1 MLPVVLMEPASC
13 GKRRRYSEI
22 LLEPKK
28 WLQPTSEDVKKRL
41 KEMRNYSLAHLDTLV
56 TKLTASL
63 AAYSELEITFAQD
76 SGQAVESINR
86 IAHGSKIAINKS
98 SVITNELVPAL
109 VDLGYNVIESYY
121 DEFEPFDNKSSE
133 YWQLPAMTFESRFQ
147 SFERPVDLTA
157 LRSDSIQKNGTKDF
171 IGLLGVN
178 AISAEE
184 GTVLMLQHMH
194 NISKIFEQA
203 KELILLA
210 SLDKIV
216 ESLDDAIFQTKCMAI
231 FGSETLPLILSG
243 KAKQESSIDE
253 LPFEIPIEQTLFKI
267 HLILLDNGRSHL
279 LEGRYK
285 ELLACIDCGACNG
298 ACPAYLSD
306 KPLIP
311 SELPLKFRKDLLEI
325 GTDLSNSE
333 GDIESRYDT
342 VDIPFMGIEA
352 KKDEIWDCTAC
363 GNCNEVCPVG
373 VKHVDTIKALR
384 ESMVMERAVMP
395 SMVSRTLKSIEDRG
409 YPWRGTTLTRT
420 DWTHG
425 LDIKTLAEDSDVDI
439 LYWVGC
445 TEALESK
452 SVNIA
457 KAMGKLF
464 KLAGIKAGILGT
476 EESCCGEPARRL
488 GNEYLF
494 QVQAEK
500 NIERMKS
507 YNVRKI
513 VTACPHCYDT
523 IKNAYPDFGGEFK
536 VIDHTQFIA
545 NLLNEG
551 RLRIHKGE
559 KRLVTYHDPCCLGRY
574 NSIYEPP
581 RQILNNMPDVTVV
594 DMKLNRERSF
604 CCGGGGGHMWLE
616 ENLGR
621 RIGEMR
627 FEQAIDTGAQIVAT
641 ACPFCQQM
649 FDDATKTKGFDNS
662 PKITDIAELI
672 AESAISSTCCL

>member
-1 MLPVVLMEPASC
+1 MFPVVLMEPASY
-13 GKRRRYSEI
+13 GKRRRYSEM
-22 LLEPKK
+22 LLEPKR
-28 WLQPTSEDVKKRL
+28 WLQPTLEDVEQRL
-41 KEMRNYSLAHLDTLV
+41 KEIRNYSLAHLDTLV
-56 TKLTASL
+56 TKLTSGL
-63 AAYSELEITFAQD
+63 AGHSEVEITFAQD
-76 SGQAVESINR
+76 AGQAVDTIRR
-86 IAHGSKIAINKS
+86 IARSAKIAINKS
-98 SVITNELVPAL
+98 SVIANELVPAL
-109 VDLGYNVIESYY
+109 VASEYNVIESYY

-133 YWQLPAMTFESRFQ
+133 YCQLPVMTFESRFQ
-147 SFERPVDLTA
+147 SFERLVDLTA

-194 NISKIFEQA
+194 NISKVFEQA
-203 KELILLA
+203 KELILVA

-216 ESLDDAIFQTKCMAI
+216 KSLDDAIFQTKCMAI
-231 FGSETLPLILSG
+231 FGSEALPLALRG
-243 KAKQESSIDE
+243 RAKQESSIDE
-253 LPFEIPIEQTLFKI
+253 LPFEIPLEQTLSKI
-267 HLILLDNGRSHL
+267 HLILLDNGRSYI
-279 LEGRYK
+279 LESRYK

-298 ACPAYLSD
+298 ACPAYLSE
-306 KPLIP
+306 KPLTP
-311 SELPLKFRKDLLEI
+311 SELPLKFRGDLLEI
-325 GTDLSNSE
+325 GTDLSKSE
-333 GDIESRYDT
+333 GDIKIHSAA
-342 VDIPFMGIEA
+342 VDMPFMGLET
-352 KKDEIWDCTAC
+352 KEDEIWDCTAC

-384 ESMVMERAVMP
+384 ESMVMEKAVMP
-395 SMVSRTLKSIEDRG
+395 SMVSGTLKSIEDRG

-420 DWTHG
+420 DWAHG
-425 LDIKTLAEDSDVDI
+425 LDIKTLAEDSNIDI

-464 KLAGIKAGILGT
+464 KLAGIKVGILGT

-494 QVQAEK
+494 QIQAGK

-513 VTACPHCYDT
+513 VTACPHCYNT
-523 IKNAYPDFGGEFK
+523 IKNEYPDFGGEFE

-551 RLRIHKGE
+551 RLRIHEGE
-559 KRLVTYHDPCCLGRY
+559 RIVVTYHDPCCLGRY
-574 NSIYEPP
+574 NGIYELP

-594 DMKLNRERSF
+594 EMKLNRERSF

-616 ENLGR
+616 ENFGR

-627 FEQAIDTGAQIVAT
+627 FEQAIDTGAQILAT
-641 ACPFCQQM
+641 ACPFCLQM
-649 FDDATKTKGFDNS
+649 FDDATKAKDVDDS
-662 PKITDIAELI
+662 PKIMDIAELI
-672 AESAISSTCCL
+672 AELAI

>member
-1 MLPVVLMEPASC
+1 MFPVVLMEPASY
-13 GKRRRYSEI
+13 GKRRRYSEM
-22 LLEPKK
+22 LLEPKR
-28 WLQPTSEDVKKRL
+28 WLQPTLEDVEQRL
-41 KEMRNYSLAHLDTLV
+41 KEIRNYSLAHLDTLV
-56 TKLTASL
+56 TKLTSGL
-63 AAYSELEITFAQD
+63 AGHSEVEITFAQD
-76 SGQAVESINR
+76 AGQAVDTIRR
-86 IAHGSKIAINKS
+86 IARSAKIAINKS
-98 SVITNELVPAL
+98 SVIANELVPAL
-109 VDLGYNVIESYY
+109 VASEYNVIESYY

-133 YWQLPAMTFESRFQ
+133 YCQLPVMTFESRFQ

-157 LRSDSIQKNGTKDF
+157 LRSGSIQKNGTKDF

-194 NISKIFEQA
+194 NISKVFEQA
-203 KELILLA
+203 KELILVA

-216 ESLDDAIFQTKCMAI
+216 KSLDDAIFQTKCMAI
-231 FGSETLPLILSG
+231 FGSEALPLALRG
-243 KAKQESSIDE
+243 RAKQESSIDE
-253 LPFEIPIEQTLFKI
+253 LPFEIPLEQTLSKI
-267 HLILLDNGRSHL
+267 HLILLDNGRSYI
-279 LEGRYK
+279 LESRYK

-298 ACPAYLSD
+298 ACPAYLSE
-306 KPLIP
+306 KPLTP
-311 SELPLKFRKDLLEI
+311 SELPLKFRGDLLEI
-325 GTDLSNSE
+325 GTDLSKSE
-333 GDIESRYDT
+333 GDIKIHSAA
-342 VDIPFMGIEA
+342 VDMPFMGLET
-352 KKDEIWDCTAC
+352 KEDEIWDCTAC

-384 ESMVMERAVMP
+384 ESMVMEKAVMP
-395 SMVSRTLKSIEDRG
+395 SMVSGTLKSIEDRG

-420 DWTHG
+420 DWAHG
-425 LDIKTLAEDSDVDI
+425 LDIKTLAEDSNIDI

-464 KLAGIKAGILGT
+464 KLAGIKVGILGT

-494 QVQAEK
+494 QIQAGK

-513 VTACPHCYDT
+513 VTACPHCYNT
-523 IKNAYPDFGGEFK
+523 IKNEYPDFGGEFE

-551 RLRIHKGE
+551 RLRIHEGE
-559 KRLVTYHDPCCLGRY
+559 RIVVTYHDPCCLGRY
-574 NSIYEPP
+574 NGIYELP

-594 DMKLNRERSF
+594 EMKLNRERSF

-616 ENLGR
+616 ENFGR

-627 FEQAIDTGAQIVAT
+627 FEQAIDTGAQILAT
-641 ACPFCQQM
+641 ACPFCLQM
-649 FDDATKTKGFDNS
+649 FDDATKAKDVDDS
-662 PKITDIAELI
+662 PKIMDIAELI
-672 AESAISSTCCL
+672 AELAI

>member
-1 MLPVVLMEPASC
+1 MLPVVLMEPASY

-22 LLEPKK
+22 LLEPKR
-28 WLQPTSEDVKKRL
+28 WLQPTLEDVKQRL
-41 KEMRNYSLAHLDTLV
+41 KEIRNYSLAHFDTLV
-56 TKLTASL
+56 AKLTASL
-63 AAYSELEITFAQD
+63 AAHSEVEITFAQD
-76 SGQAVESINR
+76 AGQAVEAIKE
-86 IAHGSKIAINKS
+86 IARGAKIAINKS
-98 SVITNELVPAL
+98 SVIANELVPTL
-109 VDLGYNVIESYY
+109 VASGYNVIESYY

-133 YWQLPAMTFESRFQ
+133 YWQLPVMTFESRFQ
-147 SFERPVDLTA
+147 SFERSVDLTA
-157 LRSDSIQKNGTKDF
+157 LRSDSIQKNGIKDF

-194 NISKIFEQA
+194 NISKVFEQA
-203 KELILLA
+203 KELILVA

-216 ESLDDAIFQTKCMAI
+216 RSLDDAIFQTKCMAI
-231 FGSETLPLILSG
+231 FGSEALPLILRG
-243 KAKQESSIDE
+243 RAKRESSIDE
-253 LPFEIPIEQTLFKI
+253 LPFEIPLEQTLLKI
-267 HLILLDNGRSHL
+267 HLILLDNGRSHI
-279 LEGRYK
+279 LESRYK

-306 KPLIP
+306 KPLTP
-311 SELPLKFRKDLLEI
+311 SELPLKFRRDLLEI
-325 GTDLSNSE
+325 GTDLSKSE
-333 GDIESRYDT
+333 GDIKIRSAA
-342 VDIPFMGIEA
+342 VDMPFMGLET

-384 ESMVMERAVMP
+384 ESMVMEKAVMP
-395 SMVSRTLKSIEDRG
+395 SMVSGTLKSIEDRG
-409 YPWRGTTLTRT
+409 YPWRGTTLTRI
-420 DWTHG
+420 DWAHG
-425 LDIKTLAEDSDVDI
+425 LDIKTLAEDSDIDI

-464 KLAGIKAGILGT
+464 KLAGIKVGILGT

-494 QVQAEK
+494 QIQAGK

-513 VTACPHCYDT
+513 VTACPHCYNT
-523 IKNAYPDFGGEFK
+523 IKNEYPDFGGEFE

-545 NLLNEG
+545 SLLNEG
-551 RLRIHKGE
+551 RLRIHEGE
-559 KRLVTYHDPCCLGRY
+559 RRVVTYHDPCCLGRY
-574 NSIYEPP
+574 NGIYELP

-594 DMKLNRERSF
+594 EMKLNRERSF

-627 FEQAIDTGAQIVAT
+627 LEQAIDTGAQILAT
-641 ACPFCQQM
+641 ACPFCLQM
-649 FDDATKTKGFDNS
+649 FDDATKAKGVDDS
-662 PKITDIAELI
+662 PKIMDIAELI
-672 AESAISSTCCL
+672 AELAI